1 ECVEFVRDILL
12 ICRRCL
18 ARGRKT
24 SKEEP
29 IVSSS
34 MPSTSTGPK
43 RHTSVQERL
52 AVFGRQSNAIHVWV
66 YNTECSKVD
75 VKLEIPENRHTL
87 IFAFQNKLVLIG
99 GDHET
104 RSVDLFDP
112 STGQISSLPDM
123 IHSRH
128 LPACETTESEIFVF
142 SCFSRSSAGIF
153 FSEVYETAFGR

>member
-1 ECVEFVRDILL
+1 CSKNELQFHAECVEFVRDILL

-43 RHTSVQERL
+43 RHTSVSQERL

-75 VKLEIPENRHTL
+75 V
-87 IFAFQNKLVLIG
+87 
-99 GDHET
+99 
-104 RSVDLFDP
+104 
-112 STGQISSLPDM
+112 
-123 IHSRH
+123 
-128 LPACETTESEIFVF
+128 
-142 SCFSRSSAGIF
+142 
-153 FSEVYETAFGR
+153 